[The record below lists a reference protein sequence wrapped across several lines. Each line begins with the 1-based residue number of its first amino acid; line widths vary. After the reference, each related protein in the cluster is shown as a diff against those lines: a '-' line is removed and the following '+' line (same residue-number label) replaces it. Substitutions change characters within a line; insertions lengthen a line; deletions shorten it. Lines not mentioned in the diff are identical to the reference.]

1 MAQLAGVC
9 PGLRADGVWQPP
21 AGPVDRFGRLGPR
34 PWAGVRSVRCGGP
47 GAFWTALLHGL
58 HGGGVAAAG
67 RCGHAG
73 RVGVVLPNRAG
84 RDGGPLRLGRVLLL
98 DRDRPEA
105 AVPGG
110 VLRGRLTWLA
120 QRATASASTLA
131 GRQAETRRTR

>member
-9 PGLRADGVWQPP
+9 PGLRAVRACQPP
-21 AGPVDRFGRLGPR
+21 AGPVARFGYPGPR
-34 PWAGVRSVRCGGP
+34 PWAGVRSSRCGDP

-67 RCGHAG
+67 HCGPAG

-84 RDGGPLRLGRVLLL
+84 RDGGPLRPGRVLLL

-110 VLRGRLTWLA
+110 LLRGRLTWLA
-120 QRATASASTLA
+120 QRATASASTL
-131 GRQAETRRTR
+131 